1 MSNDG
6 SVAKPLGRVI
16 MELREETGVSRASL
30 ARAAKLAPA
39 EVTRIETE
47 SRTNLRFQTV
57 CRLAAAFGITT
68 DEIAVRAGLK
78 SRSMAR
84 EKRALSPAIVEANL
98 RSATSSLRKALEELT
113 ALKERID
120 SIDR

>member
-1 MSNDG
+1 
-6 SVAKPLGRVI
+6 

-78 SRSMAR
+78 ARSMAR